1 MEFEASRAKAVDKLN
16 YFVENNLSEY
26 SKLRNFDFG
35 PDDRSNISCLSPYIT
50 HGVIN
55 ELEVID
61 KSLKKFSFA
70 KNEKFIQEV
79 LWRVYWKGWLELR
92 PNVWSD
98 YLVELNNLRN
108 EFKSNQ
114 NYLNAIEGKTNIE
127 CFNQWVKELKENNYL
142 HNHTR
147 MWFASIW
154 IFTLELPW
162 QLGAEFFMQH
172 LYDGDAASNT
182 LGWRWVAGVQTQGK
196 HYLASEWNIRKFTNN
211 RFQNIQLNENAPPI
225 FSDKTYS
232 IGKKDFLNF
241 EILEDK
247 ILFLGN
253 SNEIAES
260 IACLKGKGPTDTMEL
275 VYAQA
280 NALGFDIGDVIAN
293 GSALNEFRLMLIR
306 QGVDESVAQQLINE
320 PWSVLQR
327 SPQQYSIQVE
337 KSGYLADLDALVI
350 GQVLCEAGA
359 GRSVQES
366 DIDHGIGIEIHR
378 SIGERV
384 ESGDAIMTLDGP
396 FGIDIHLIQRLKQ
409 AITIS
414 DYQVKLGTRILETV
428 TISDCPTT

>member
-1 MEFEASRAKAVDKLN
+1 MIFEASRAKAIDKLN
-16 YFVENNLSEY
+16 IFIENNLSEY

-35 PDDRSNISCLSPYIT
+35 PDNRSNISCLSPYIT
-50 HGVIN
+50 HGIVN

-61 KSLKKFSFA
+61 KSLKKFSFS

-127 CFNQWVKELKENNYL
+127 CFNQWVKELKVNNYL

-196 HYLASEWNIRKFTNN
+196 HYLASEWNIKKFTNN
-211 RFQNIQLNENAPPI
+211 RFQNIQLNENASSI
-225 FSDKTYS
+225 FNDKTYP
-232 IGKKDFLNF
+232 INKKEFLNSQ
-241 EILEDK
+241 ILEDK
-247 ILFLGN
+247 ILLIFENNMTFEFSDFKEHKFKKILLVLN
-253 SNEIAES
+253 DTNRAIKLSEKVLKFKANLLEDQKTRLIEKS
-260 IACLKGKGPTDTMEL
+260 INCETININDLKDITEK
-275 VYAQA
+275 VYALYPTVSENLNFIQ
-280 NALGFDIGDVIAN
+280 NNQLQNIKFLYRKLDQFSWQYCNKGFFNFKNYIPKIIAN
-293 GSALNEFRLMLIR
+293 FN
-306 QGVDESVAQQLINE
+306 
-320 PWSVLQR
+320 
-327 SPQQYSIQVE
+327 
-337 KSGYLADLDALVI
+337 
-350 GQVLCEAGA
+350 
-359 GRSVQES
+359 
-366 DIDHGIGIEIHR
+366 
-378 SIGERV
+378 
-384 ESGDAIMTLDGP
+384 
-396 FGIDIHLIQRLKQ
+396 
-409 AITIS
+409 
-414 DYQVKLGTRILETV
+414 
-428 TISDCPTT
+428 